1 MMGRIAIV
9 DRRSANN
16 GWWLLLLQ
24 GLLLIGLSG
33 LVLYEPTVLVQV
45 AAAVLAVLGIFSIGL
60 AVRVRRLGRMTSTYR
75 FWSEWWSAEMP
86 F

>member
-1 MMGRIAIV
+1 VRRIAIV
-9 DRRSANN
+9 DRRSANT

-24 GLLLIGLSG
+24 ALLLIGLSD
-33 LVLYEPTVLVQV
+33 LVLYEPTVFVQV

-60 AVRVRRLGRMTSTYR
+60 AVRARRFGRMTSTYR

>member
-1 MMGRIAIV
+1 MRRIAIF
-9 DRRSANN
+9 DRRSANS

-33 LVLYEPTVLVQV
+33 FVLYEPTVLVQV